1 MFGDVDDGKIKIK
14 IKIKCKCISGDDG
27 ERNKRLSTLMMA
39 G

>member
-14 IKIKCKCISGDDG
+14 IKMKCKCISGDDG